1 MSKIRFSNDQER
13 AITAKGAN
21 YLISAGAGSGKTAVL
36 TERIYRIAKEDKT
49 LDKFLVLTF
58 TNAAASEM
66 KDRVRSKLLDDEETK
81 FLASEVDNS
90 HIETFDAFSL
100 FLAKKYFYYLNISK
114 DLSIVDNSVLSI
126 KRKLFLDEVFEDK
139 YEKEDKDFLLL
150 IETYATKNENALK
163 DFIIKLLQAGDK
175 KGDNY
180 AYFDYLKNN
189 FFQEKNVDQ
198 FIKDYFLEIR
208 DNLNFIREKAYE
220 LEDVDDSTSIIDFV
234 DHLLSINDYDELYQA
249 LSENFPRKSSKNKTD
264 DGEYRSAIADLYKK
278 IKVSKDSDF
287 GSLEQLK
294 EKYLSTKEV
303 AITLVNLAIET
314 EKRLDAFKK
323 EHNAYSFGD
332 ISRFVLRLLKDENI
346 RKEISSSFDYIMV
359 DEYQDTN
366 DIQDTVISSIA
377 RDNVYMVGDVKQSI
391 YRFRGADCHIF
402 QEKYVNYKKHIGGE
416 EIDLNTSYR
425 SRKEVVDFVNE
436 LFSQLMT
443 KNTNAIDYSNGHEF
457 IFGREEYEI
466 NKPNCNYKPEVYSF
480 IYENSSEVVDKE
492 CDILI
497 NDITHKIAEKYQ
509 VYNQESKSTRNCSFK
524 DFAIIIDR
532 GSAFEKIRRRF
543 SEAGIPIKVESKE
556 TLFKS
561 DVILV
566 VKNLVRML
574 YYSLQNDYEHQY
586 RHAYMSIA
594 RSFLYEYRDDYLY
607 EIFKNKTYLLEEFA
621 QKMELIKE
629 KLRFAPIKKVLL
641 TLYEEYDIYSQISK
655 ITQYYGNVHKLE
667 HLLTL
672 ADSLDLLNY
681 TLEDFIKYFDDLSE
695 LDEDIDYSDSDAQED
710 SVTLINIHKSKG
722 LEYPIVYY
730 PGLNKQFNRQDL
742 NTSMLFSDRYGIS
755 LPSNVN
761 EKHSILVHLIK
772 EEMIKEDFEEKIR
785 LLYVAI
791 TRAKEKIILIRGEK
805 EHKEKL
811 NKPTQSICFNDVL
824 NLSNVIDKYNS
835 DYPINKAELNSKEEE
850 KAIEKISLKEINIP
864 YKEIEHTRA
873 SKERGEDVDSGVLSF
888 GSELHYYLEH
898 LDFESDDLSYIKNRQ
913 MRKYVYNVKNSPLFK
928 GVKNKDV
935 RHEYHFY
942 DNSSGIEGYIDALII
957 KENEVDIIDFKLK
970 NIDEIEYVRQ
980 LNIYKDYIKKVTDKP
995 IKMYLLAAI
1004 TGEIKEVK

>member
-1 MSKIRFSNDQER
+1 MSKIKFSDDQEK
-13 AITAKGAN
+13 AIGARGQN

-36 TERIYRIAKEDKT
+36 TERIYRIAKEEKT

-58 TNAAASEM
+58 TNAAAAEM
-66 KDRVRSKLLDDEETK
+66 KERVRSKLLDDEETRN
-81 FLASEVDNS
+81 LASEVDNA

-100 FLAKKYFYYLNISK
+100 FLAKKYFYHLNISK

-126 KRKLFLDEVFEDK
+126 KRKLFLDQIFEEK
-139 YEKEDKDFLLL
+139 YEKEDPRFLAL
-150 IETYATKNENALK
+150 IDTYATKNESGLK
-163 DFIIKLLQAGDK
+163 DFIIKLLLAGDK

-180 AYFDYLKNN
+180 AYFNYLKTN
-189 FFQEKNVDQ
+189 FFKEENINE
-198 FIKDYFLEIR
+198 FLRDYFKEIKENLE
-208 DNLNFIREKAYE
+208 FIREKAYY
-220 LEDVDDSTSIIDFV
+220 LEDVEDSTAIIDFI
-234 DHLLSINDYDELYQA
+234 DRRLSITDYDELYTA
-249 LSENFPRKSSKNKTD
+249 LQENFPRKSSKTKTD

-287 GSLEQLK
+287 GSLNELK
-294 EKYLSTKEV
+294 EKYLSTKEF
-303 AITLVNLAIET
+303 ACTLVDLAIET
-314 EKRLDAFKK
+314 EQRLDEFKK
-323 EHNAYSFGD
+323 EHSAYSFGD
-332 ISRFVLRLLKDENI
+332 ISRFVLKLLKVENI
-346 RKEISSSFDYIMV
+346 RNEISNSFDYIMV

-366 DIQDTVISSIA
+366 DIQDIVITSIS
-377 RDNVYMVGDVKQSI
+377 RNNVYMVGDVKQSI

-402 QEKYVNYKKHIGGE
+402 QEKYVSYKKHIGGE

-436 LFSQLMT
+436 LFSELMT
-443 KNTNAIDYSNGHEF
+443 SNNNAIDYSNGHEF
-457 IFGREEYEI
+457 IFGRKEYEV
-466 NKPNCNYKPEVYSF
+466 NKPNCDYKPEVYTF
-480 IYENSSEVVDKE
+480 TYENSSEVVDTE

-497 NDITHKIAEKYQ
+497 NDITKKIADKYQ
-509 VYNQESKSTRNCSFK
+509 VYDGEKKDTRACSFK

-532 GSAFEKIRRRF
+532 GSAFERIRRRF
-543 SEAGIPIKVESKE
+543 SEANIPIKVESKE

-566 VKNLVRML
+566 VKNLVKML
-574 YYSLQNDYEHQY
+574 YYSLQSDYEHEY

-594 RSFLYEYRDDYLY
+594 RSFLFEYRDDYLY

-621 QKMELIKE
+621 QKMELFKE
-629 KLRFAPIKKVLL
+629 NLRFAPIKKVLL
-641 TLYEEYDIYSQISK
+641 TLYEEYEIYSHISK

-667 HLLTL
+667 HLLSL

-681 TLEDFIKYFDDLSE
+681 TLEDFINYFDDLSE

-722 LEYPIVYY
+722 LEYPVVYY

-742 NTSMLFSDRYGIS
+742 NTSMLFSDRYGITV
-755 LPSNVN
+755 PSNVN
-761 EKHSILVHLIK
+761 DKHSILVHLIK

-791 TRAKEKIILIRGEK
+791 TRAKEKVILIRGIK
-805 EHKEKL
+805 EHKEKI
-811 NKPTQSICFNDVL
+811 NKPTSSICFNDVL
-824 NLSNVIDKYNS
+824 NLTTVIDKYNS
-835 DYPINKAELNSKEEE
+835 TYPVNRSEIQTHESEH
-850 KAIEKISLKEINIP
+850 AITKVSLKEINVP
-864 YKEIEHTRA
+864 YTEVVHTRA
-873 SKERGEDVDSGVLSF
+873 SKSTDDEVDSSVLSF

-898 LDFESDDLSYIKNRQ
+898 LNLESDDLSYIKNRQ

-935 RHEYHFY
+935 RHEFHFY
-942 DNSSGIEGYIDALII
+942 EPESGIEGYIDALII
-957 KENEVDIIDFKLK
+957 RDNEVDIIDFKLK
-970 NIDEIEYVRQ
+970 NIDEIEYERQ
-980 LNIYKDYIKKVTDKP
+980 LNIYKDYIKTITEKP
-995 IKMYLLAAI
+995 IKMYLLAAV